1 MKFRPALIVLIIG
14 VLLFSGCNSADSNS
28 ANDESLTV
36 SAAVSLKD
44 AFTEIGA
51 VYEAKT
57 GRPVVF
63 NFASSGALQR
73 QIEAGAPVDVFASAA
88 ARLMDELEAK
98 DFIDKN
104 SRRDFASNAL
114 VLIAPKDRRSKVSG
128 FEILADPQIKKIALG
143 NLKTVPAGQYADEV
157 FEKLN
162 LKERVKDKLI
172 FGENVRQVLEYVAR
186 GEVDLGI
193 VYRTDALTAAGRV
206 DVAAAAPENSH
217 SPILYPAALI
227 KDSKNRRAAEEFI
240 ELLLSAEGQNI
251 LRKHGFSG
259 F

>member
-1 MKFRPALIVLIIG
+1 
-14 VLLFSGCNSADSNS
+14 
-28 ANDESLTV
+28 
-36 SAAVSLKD
+36 
-44 AFTEIGA
+44 
-51 VYEAKT
+51 
-57 GRPVVF
+57 
-63 NFASSGALQR
+63 
-73 QIEAGAPVDVFASAA
+73 
-88 ARLMDELEAK
+88 
-98 DFIDKN
+98 
-104 SRRDFASNAL
+104 
-114 VLIAPKDRRSKVSG
+114 
-128 FEILADPQIKKIALG
+128 
-143 NLKTVPAGQYADEV
+143 
-157 FEKLN
+157 
-162 LKERVKDKLI
+162 
-172 FGENVRQVLEYVAR
+172 VLEYGAR